1 MQQIHCLLNS
11 LAHCVSPKADARPL
25 FFGAWDTPFAVEEDR
40 LTYFSTQITN
50 ETYVSMFELL
60 YEKKL
65 ETWYDYQLS
74 KEANYERL
82 RNLAESVTP
91 GKHLLVQLDLYYL
104 RYETRSFGNI
114 HQPHFVIILHQQDG
128 KWLLLDPYFAWEGIL
143 TEEEMY
149 CAFFN
154 NALGGGFFL
163 DTENLLSP
171 LKNAVCA
178 QFEQEFALERNQL
191 AHETKEL
198 VRRFMDEPYEDSK
211 AVITKAFSQVGI
223 ISKRK
228 WCYVLAFDYFS
239 ESEAIHSDR
248 QGFDEVEKLVKGWN
262 AFGYLAIRA
271 SMGVTSLD
279 KLLEKAEQ
287 LEIQERQLKEKL
299 WHLYQGWRRAQS
311 T

>member
-11 LAHCVSPKADARPL
+11 LAHCISPKADARPL

-104 RYETRSFGNI
+104 RYETRSFRNI
-114 HQPHFVIILHQQDG
+114 HQPHFVIILQQQDG
-128 KWLLLDPYFAWEGIL
+128 KWFLLDPYFAWEGIL

-191 AHETKEL
+191 AHETKKL